1 MWLGVNLVTVFMAA
15 WVIGLFEVM
24 LNKIVVLAVLMPIVA
39 RMGGITGILI
49 TLYYHFNDSDINQLL
64 IS

>member
-39 RMGGITGILI
+39 SMGGIAGILI
-49 TLYYHFNDSDINQLL
+49 HLVLSLQ
-64 IS
+64 